1 LVSNDQHS
9 DGGGRILVKLRPST
23 GLAAAEARG
32 MLRPLFESRSPF
44 GLSPGA
50 DWFVAELTEGAAT
63 PWDAAHTRVA
73 DQLGLAPDD
82 VLFVEPDVVHD
93 MYGDHGQDPNELP
106 PGGRLAMG
114 TDCDPADQDG
124 ACGKAVGPATFAWH
138 LGHEYS
144 QLGDARSRVDFTEPR
159 TRIAHLDTGYSRS
172 HTTAPRHILVDLE
185 RSFVPRDLDEHDAED
200 PGRRARILDAT
211 GHGTGTIGILAG
223 APASENAAPLG
234 GAPDAAVLPLRIAQS
249 VVLLYTSAFAR
260 ALDYALMHACDVL
273 SMSMGGLP
281 SRLWRETVDRA
292 YMGGLCMV
300 TAAGNNFRWLPVNGV
315 VYPARYRRVLAVTG
329 VMADGRPYRD
339 LGGPGCA
346 NVFEGNAGPASAMT
360 TAIAAFTPNIP
371 WPRYGCT
378 DTVRLDGEGTS
389 AATPQVA
396 AAAALWLERHK
407 LALQR
412 DWRRVEAVRHALFES
427 ARKVKGGEASF
438 GEGVLRASDALDVA
452 PVMGLSQSRSDNDW
466 FPLLRILTGLGVA
479 HAPAR
484 QQMFDLELMQR
495 WMLNP
500 ELQRLIPDPEADVEL
515 TPDAR
520 KQVLQA
526 VIEDERASL
535 ALRRH
540 VADQYPV
547 VAGRGRTAPRT
558 PASAAVVPA
567 DVPAFD
573 TTPTP
578 SAPARRRIRVYALDP
593 SFSVRL
599 ASSRINEATID
610 VPWEALDAGPVG
622 EYLAVHDVDVTGK
635 RYDGVDLDDKR
646 LLARDGWAPSE
657 GNPQFHQQMVYA
669 VAMKTIEHFERALGR
684 PVLWRDRR
692 VRTNDRSRYEFS
704 QHLAIRPHA
713 LRQANAFYSPD
724 DVALLFGYFEA
735 TGDLPRD
742 QVPGS
747 RVFTCLS
754 YDIVA
759 HETTHAILDG
769 MYRRYNE
776 PSNPDVLAFHEG
788 FADVVALLQRF
799 TMHDV
804 LVHEIARTRGDI
816 EAESI
821 LGSLAVQFGR
831 GSGRGGAL
839 RQAIGRHEGGEWR
852 RNAPD
857 PAALRERVTPHA
869 RGAVFVSAVF
879 DAFVAIYK
887 ERTADLVRLATG
899 GSGVVPSGA
908 IHPDL
913 AHRLADEASKSAS
926 HVLTMCIRALDY
938 LPPVDVTFLE
948 FLRALVTA
956 DSDVVPHDT
965 HGYRVAFAEA
975 FRSHGVH
982 PTGASAAGLLGSYS
996 VDALRWRGIDHEQ
1009 LSDTLEQ
1016 HFAGVF
1022 DAMRRY
1028 ADACFYFGD
1037 RAKLH
1042 AATVDG
1048 RRELHRL
1055 LREAFQASPTFAT
1068 AIGLDPQKGFW
1079 VEELRRAIRTTPGGH
1094 YVPQVIVALT
1104 QRETVRASRDTPKFV
1119 HRGGTTL
1126 IVDLA
1131 AQRVTY
1137 SISKRLRSTTRLER
1151 TRDFVRG
1158 LASDPSGALLL
1169 GEDQQREP
1177 FAALHALASM
1187 TRP

>member
-1 LVSNDQHS
+1 MSNDTQS
-9 DGGGRILVKLRPST
+9 GGSSRILVKLRPSNA
-23 GLAAAEARG
+23 LAAAESRG
-32 MLRPLFESRSPF
+32 ALRPLFESRPAF
-44 GLSPGA
+44 RLSTSA
-50 DWFVAELTEGAAT
+50 EWFVAELAEGAAT
-63 PWDAAHTRVA
+63 PWDAAHARVA
-73 DQLGLAPDD
+73 DQLGLAASD
-82 VLFVEPDVVHD
+82 VLFVEPDMVHD
-93 MYGDHGQDPNELP
+93 MYGEHGHDPNELP
-106 PGGRLAMG
+106 PDARLALG
-114 TDCDPADQDG
+114 TDCGPVDQDG
-124 ACGKAVGPATFAWH
+124 GCGKAVGPAGFAWH
-138 LGHEYS
+138 LGEGYS
-144 QLGDARSRVDFTEPR
+144 QLGDARSRVGFTEPR

-172 HTTAPRHILVDLE
+172 HTTVPRNVLVDLE
-185 RSFVPRDLDEHDAED
+185 RSFVPHDSPDQGAQD
-200 PGRRARILDAT
+200 PARRTWLLDAS

-223 APASENAAPLG
+223 APASENAPPLG
-234 GAPDAAVLPLRIAQS
+234 GAPDADVLPLRIARR
-249 VVLLYTSAFAR
+249 VVLLYTSAFAQ
-260 ALDYALMHACDVL
+260 ALDYALEQACDVL
-273 SMSMGGLP
+273 SMSLGGLP

-292 YMGGLCMV
+292 YLGGLCMV
-300 TAAGNNFRWLPVNGV
+300 TAAGNNFSGLPVRGV
-315 VYPARYRRVLAVTG
+315 VYPARYRRVIAVTG

-346 NVFEGNAGPASAMT
+346 RVFEGNHGPASAMT
-360 TAIAAFTPNIP
+360 AAIAAFTPNIP
-371 WPRYGCT
+371 WARYGCP
-378 DTVRLDGEGTS
+378 DTVRLDGQGTS

-396 AAAALWLERHK
+396 AAAALWLEQHK
-407 LALQR
+407 LELER
-412 DWRRVEAVRHALFES
+412 DWHRVEAVRNALFES
-427 ARKVKGGEASF
+427 ARASSGDDAYF
-438 GEGVLRASDALDVA
+438 GAGVLQASKALDVA
-452 PVMGLSQSRSDNDW
+452 PVMGLPQTPSDNDR

-479 HAPAR
+479 HSPER

-495 WMLNP
+495 WLLNP

-515 TPDAR
+515 SPDTR
-520 KQVLQA
+520 KQVLEA
-526 VIEDERASL
+526 VIEDARASL
-535 ALRRH
+535 TLRRH

-558 PASAAVVPA
+558 PASEAIIPA
-567 DVPAFD
+567 DLPAFD
-573 TTPTP
+573 VVPEP
-578 SAPARRRIRVYALDP
+578 STPARRRIRVYALDP

-610 VPWEALDAGPVG
+610 VPWEELGAGPVG
-622 EYLAVHDVDVTGK
+622 EYIAVHDVDATGK
-635 RYDGVDLDDKR
+635 RYAGVDLDDKR
-646 LLARDGWAPSE
+646 LLARDGWSPSE

-684 PVLWRDRR
+684 PVLWRDRL
-692 VRTNDRSRYEFS
+692 VRSKQRSRHEFTE
-704 QHLAIRPHA
+704 HLSIRPHA
-713 LRQANAFYSPD
+713 LRQANAFYSPS

-735 TGDLPRD
+735 TGDLPRE

-776 PSNPDVLAFHEG
+776 ASNPDVLAFHEG

-839 RQAIGRHEGGEWR
+839 RQAIGSRQGGEWR

-857 PAALRERVTPHA
+857 PGALRERLTPHA

-899 GSGVVPSGA
+899 GTGVVPDGA

-913 AHRLADEASKSAS
+913 ANRLADEASKSAT
-926 HVLTMCIRALDY
+926 HVLNMCIRALDY

-948 FLRALVTA
+948 FLRALITA
-956 DSDVVPHDT
+956 DSDVVPNDS

-975 FRSHGVH
+975 FRSHGIH
-982 PTGASAAGLLGSYS
+982 PTGASAASLLGTFST
-996 VDALRWRGIDHEQ
+996 DALRWRGIDHAL
-1009 LSDTLEQ
+1009 LSDAIEQ
-1016 HFAGVF
+1016 SFAGVF
-1022 DAMRRY
+1022 DSLKRY

-1037 RAKLH
+1037 REKLH

-1048 RRELHRL
+1048 RRELKRL
-1055 LREAFQASPTFAT
+1055 LRQAFESAPDFAS
-1068 AIGLDPQKGFW
+1068 AIGLDPQKDFW
-1079 VEELRRAIRTTPGGH
+1079 VEELRRAIRTTPDGR

-1104 QRETVRASRDTPKFV
+1104 QRKTLRASRDRPAFV
-1119 HRGGTTL
+1119 FRGGTTL

-1131 AQRVTY
+1131 TQRVTY
-1137 SISKRLRSTTRLER
+1137 SISKRVGSTTRLER
-1151 TRDFVRG
+1151 TRDYVRR
-1158 LASDPSGALLL
+1158 LASDPAGALLL
-1169 GEDQQREP
+1169 SEDQQREP
-1177 FAALHALASM
+1177 FAALHALGSM
-1187 TRP
+1187 SRS